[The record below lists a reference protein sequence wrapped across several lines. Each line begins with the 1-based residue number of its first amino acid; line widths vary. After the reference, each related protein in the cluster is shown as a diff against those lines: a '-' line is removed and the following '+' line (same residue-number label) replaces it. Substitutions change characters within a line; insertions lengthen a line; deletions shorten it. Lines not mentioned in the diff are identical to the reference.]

1 MYHDQRSPSCSGVIL
16 DRMARAGCL
25 ALVELVQLVI
35 QEPEDLLIRRRRI
48 GRHEFADRI
57 KDPSI
62 RVAPIQYEARKSD
75 Q

>member
-1 MYHDQRSPSCSGVIL
+1 
-16 DRMARAGCL
+16 
-25 ALVELVQLVI
+25 VQLVI